1 MFDKDV
7 GVNWHLRFR
16 LKLEKLQKENEYPKM
31 KNRLLTR
38 KIKKYEDNNTRTT
51 RNREDNNTIES
62 SRSVHTG
69 RRCLL
74 YTSPSPRD

>member
-16 LKLEKLQKENEYPKM
+16 LKLIEKLEKENEYLKM

-38 KIKKYEDNNTRTT
+38 KG
-51 RNREDNNTIES
+51 
-62 SRSVHTG
+62 V
-69 RRCLL
+69 
-74 YTSPSPRD
+74 

>member
-16 LKLEKLQKENEYPKM
+16 LKLEKLEKENEYLKM

-38 KIKKYEDNNTRTT
+38 KIKIYEDNNTRTT
-51 RNREDNNTIES
+51 RNGKDNNIIKS

-69 RRCLL
+69 RR
-74 YTSPSPRD
+74 

>member
-16 LKLEKLQKENEYPKM
+16 LKIEQLNKENEELKL

-38 KIKKYEDNNTRTT
+38 RIKKYENNNTRTT

-62 SRSVHTG
+62 G
-69 RRCLL
+69 R
-74 YTSPSPRD
+74 

>member
-16 LKLEKLQKENEYPKM
+16 LKIEQLNKENEELKL

-38 KIKKYEDNNTRTT
+38 KIKKYENNNTRTT
-51 RNREDNNTIES
+51 RNRKDNNTIES
-62 SRSVHTG
+62 G
-69 RRCLL
+69 R
-74 YTSPSPRD
+74 

>member
-16 LKLEKLQKENEYPKM
+16 LKIEELLKENEKLKL
-31 KNRLLTR
+31 KNRILTR

-69 RRCLL
+69 RR
-74 YTSPSPRD
+74 

>member
-16 LKLEKLQKENEYPKM
+16 LKLEKLEKENEYLKM

-38 KIKKYEDNNTRTT
+38 KVKKYENNNTGTTWDRQDNNTA
-51 RNREDNNTIES
+51 EPS
-62 SRSVHTG
+62 G
-69 RRCLL
+69 RI
-74 YTSPSPRD
+74 YTARDKT

>member
-16 LKLEKLQKENEYPKM
+16 LKIEQLNKENEELKL
-31 KNRLLTR
+31 KNKLLTR
-38 KIKKYEDNNTRTT
+38 RIKKYEDNNTRTT

-62 SRSVHTG
+62 G
-69 RRCLL
+69 R
-74 YTSPSPRD
+74 

>member
-16 LKLEKLQKENEYPKM
+16 LKIEQLQKENEYLKM

-38 KIKKYEDNNTRTT
+38 RIKKYENNNTRTT
-51 RNREDNNTIES
+51 WDRQDNDTAES
-62 SRSVHTG
+62 SGRVHTTG
-69 RRCLL
+69 NK
-74 YTSPSPRD
+74 T

>member
-16 LKLEKLQKENEYPKM
+16 LKIEQLQQENEQLKL
-31 KNRLLTR
+31 KNRILTR
-38 KIKKYEDNNTRTT
+38 KVKKYEDNNTRTT
-51 RNREDNNTIES
+51 RNGKDNNTIES

-69 RRCLL
+69 RR
-74 YTSPSPRD
+74 

>member
-16 LKLEKLQKENEYPKM
+16 LKLEKLEKENEYLKI

-38 KIKKYEDNNTRTT
+38 KVKKYE
-51 RNREDNNTIES
+51 
-62 SRSVHTG
+62 SRKK
-69 RRCLL
+69 
-74 YTSPSPRD
+74 

>member
-16 LKLEKLQKENEYPKM
+16 LKIEQLQKENEELKL
-31 KNRLLTR
+31 KNNILER
-38 KIKKYEDNNTRTT
+38 KIKKYENNNTRTT

-62 SRSVHTG
+62 G
-69 RRCLL
+69 R
-74 YTSPSPRD
+74 

>member
-16 LKLEKLQKENEYPKM
+16 LKIEQLEKDNEQLKL

-38 KIKKYEDNNTRTT
+38 RIKKYEDNNTRTSW
-51 RNREDNNTIES
+51 NRKDNNTIKP
-62 SRSVHTG
+62 G
-69 RRCLL
+69 R
-74 YTSPSPRD
+74 

>member
-16 LKLEKLQKENEYPKM
+16 LKIEQLQQENEELKL
-31 KNRLLTR
+31 KNRILKR

-51 RNREDNNTIES
+51 GNGKDNNTIES
-62 SRSVHTG
+62 SRRVHTG
-69 RRCLL
+69 RR
-74 YTSPSPRD
+74 